1 MFDRRSFLAH
11 ICAGGVALTVAAC
24 GDSATPEITPA
35 AVKAAPDAKP
45 SGNLAQSLP
54 AMPELRS
61 GRTQTNEEFTENG
74 RLDRIVY
81 FSDVT
86 PGHVLN
92 YYLDEMPAI
101 GWTETFRSN
110 LDATGGELK
119 YKNPGGSAEL
129 VIKVDR
135 RSNNRSSTILELN
148 TTLP

>member
-1 MFDRRSFLAH
+1 MFERRSFLAH

-24 GDSATPEITPA
+24 GDSDTPEITPDA
-35 AVKAAPDAKP
+35 AEKAPDEEP
-45 SGNLAQSLP
+45 SGNLARSLP
-54 AMPELRS
+54 VMPEMRS
-61 GRTQTNEEFTENG
+61 GRTQTHEEFTENG

-92 YYLDEMPAI
+92 YYLDEMPAV
-101 GWTETFRSN
+101 GWTETFRSD

-119 YKNPGGSAEL
+119 YKNPGETAEL
-129 VIKVDR
+129 FIKVDR
-135 RSNNRSSTILELN
+135 RSNNRSSTILELH

>member
-1 MFDRRSFLAH
+1 MLERRSFLARV
-11 ICAGGVALTVAAC
+11 CAGGAAFTVVAC
-24 GDSATPEITPA
+24 GDSDTAATTPDA
-35 AVKAAPDAKP
+35 AEKAPDEEP
-45 SGNLAQSLP
+45 SGNLARSLP
-54 AMPELRS
+54 TLPEMQS
-61 GRTQTNEEFTENG
+61 GRSQTHQEFTENG

-92 YYLDEMPAI
+92 YYLDEMPAL
-101 GWTETFRSN
+101 GWTETFRSA

-119 YKNPGGSAEL
+119 YKNPGGTAEL
-129 VIKVDR
+129 FIKVDR